1 MTIIKQKKVLGRGL
15 DSLFPEVQKT
25 ISEETGNLVNLPL
38 NSIELNP
45 FQPRRSFDD
54 EKLSEMA
61 DSIRK
66 RGVLQPILVR
76 RTPQGYQ
83 LVAGERR
90 LRAAKMAELSSIP
103 CLLVRADDTQT
114 LEMALIEN
122 LQRENLNPIEEARGY
137 DELLSK
143 FGLTQE
149 EISGRVGKDRSTVAN
164 SLRLLKLPPNIREDL
179 EVGRLSPG
187 HARALLS
194 LESKSLQAK
203 LWSRIIEK
211 GISVRQAET
220 LAREMNEKTPEKSRA
235 ERRPPDILEI
245 EEKFMAALGTK
256 VQMKPSSKTSGKIV
270 IHYNNLEDID
280 RILGILKIEMNH

>member
-1 MTIIKQKKVLGRGL
+1 LTITKQKKVLGRGL
-15 DSLFPEVQKT
+15 DTLFPEVQKT
-25 ISEETGNLVNLPL
+25 IREETEKLVNLPL

-45 FQPRRSFDD
+45 YQPRRSFDD

-61 DSIRK
+61 ESIRE

-76 RTPQGYQ
+76 RATHGYQ
-83 LVAGERR
+83 IIAGERR
-90 LRAAKMAELSSIP
+90 LRAAKMAQLASIP
-103 CLLVRADDTQT
+103 CLIIQADDTQS
-114 LEMALIEN
+114 LEIALIEN
-122 LQRENLNPIEEARGY
+122 LQRENLNPVEEARGY
-137 DELLSK
+137 DELMTK

-194 LESKSLQAK
+194 LESKPLQAK

-211 GISVRQAET
+211 GLSVRQAEA
-220 LAREMNEKTPEKSRA
+220 LAREMKEKTSEKPKA
-235 ERRPPDILEI
+235 EPRPPDILEL
-245 EEKFMAALGTK
+245 EEKFMATLGTK
-256 VQMKPSSKTSGKIV
+256 VQVKPSSKTSGKIV

>member
-1 MTIIKQKKVLGRGL
+1 VTIIKQKKVLGRGL